1 MKRGRS
7 RNFSGLSDNHK
18 ECIHPPLC
26 HGQQRAVFAIAVLT
40 FLFGGQ
46 TIRAFAETDRLLA
59 EMEGA
64 GLAMVC
70 AGLGVIAKI
79 GADRFEED
87 EINGPSRG

>member
-1 MKRGRS
+1 MNTATKSTLKTLLRGVAW
-7 RNFSGLSDNHK
+7 L
-18 ECIHPPLC
+18 L
-26 HGQQRAVFAIAVLT
+26 FAIAVLP

-46 TIRAFAETDRLLA
+46 TIRAFAETDWLLA

-87 EINGPSRG
+87 EINGPPPAANS